1 METKTVAVE
10 SRRARPLN
18 QSIVLIALILAIC
31 VVTAIVNPRFLRV
44 QNLINI
50 FQQISILGIVA
61 CGIGMLLVAGQIDIS
76 VGTQISFLGVMLAMI
91 IQKMMGLPDGGVPG
105 WQSALA
111 FPMAIVVTFAVG
123 LAMGLINGLT
133 VIYSRAAS
141 FIITLGFSTAYHGA
155 ALLLSGGASY
165 MLFGRFE
172 LLGRGR
178 VLDIVPISIL
188 FFLGMVGITF
198 VVLRYFRYGRFLYAI
213 GGNKK
218 AAFVSGI
225 NTTRVTLIAYLVV
238 GACNALAALILISRV
253 GFGPVHNRGLFCP
266 GLPGGRHR
274 GRCGTFGRQGKRAQ
288 RLPGRASHR
297 SHQQRAH
304 HHERQSV
311 RAGRRDRPHHRSGRH
326 GERAF
331 RTAENIE
338 GAFPWNAS
346 IF

>member
-178 VLDIVPISIL
+178 VLDVVPISIL

-253 GFGPVHNRGLFCP
+253 GSALSTTGDSFALDSLAAVIVGGVALS
-266 GLPGGRHR
+266 GGRGSALSVFLGVLLIGLISNALIIMNVNPYVR
-274 GRCGTFGRQGKRAQ
+274 DVVIGLIIVAAVTVSELSGQ
-288 RLPGRASHR
+288 R
-297 SHQQRAH
+297 
-304 HHERQSV
+304 
-311 RAGRRDRPHHRSGRH
+311 
-326 GERAF
+326 
-331 RTAENIE
+331 RT
-338 GAFPWNAS
+338 
-346 IF
+346 